1 VQSYRGV
8 LHYGVVSA
16 PHVVDDMDAL
26 VAHLLDA
33 HDELAAL
40 AAARR

>member
-1 VQSYRGV
+1 VG
-8 LHYGVVSA
+8 
-16 PHVVDDMDAL
+16 HVVDDDLDAL

-40 AAARR
+40 AAIPR